1 MTKGLAWFAQLDAL
15 NPLNSNQS
23 GQGNTGLVLKDLLV
37 IVTTGLALGLVLLF
51 WARHY
56 VKSRQRHHHHH
67 DHDRKS
73 ASQSALAPADQ
84 DSGEDHHHHRR
95 RRRKRRREHRPRNPT
110 LSETGGLPATKP
122 EPSSNPP
129 L

>member
-1 MTKGLAWFAQLDAL
+1 MTEHLVLFAQLEGL
-15 NPLNSNQS
+15 NPLNSTEPVART
-23 GQGNTGLVLKDLLV
+23 TGLFFKDVL
-37 IVTTGLALGLVLLF
+37 VTIAIGLALGLLLLL

-56 VKSRQRHHHHH
+56 VNRKKRHHY
-67 DHDRKS
+67 HDRKV
-73 ASQSALAPADQ
+73 ASHSLPAVSDP
-84 DSGEDHHHHRR
+84 EDEETPHHRSR

-110 LSETGGLPATKP
+110 LAETGGLPTTKT

>member
-1 MTKGLAWFAQLDAL
+1 MDPL
-15 NPLNSNQS
+15 NPTAPVTKT
-23 GQGNTGLVLKDLLV
+23 TGLVFKDVLV
-37 IVTTGLALGLVLLF
+37 IVATGLALGLLLLL

-56 VKSRQRHHHHH
+56 VKSKKRHHHHN
-67 DHDRKS
+67 RKVVS
-73 ASQSALAPADQ
+73 HSVPAVSDQ
-84 DSGEDHHHHRR
+84 EAQEVPHHHSR

-110 LSETGGLPATKP
+110 LAETGGLPTTKT

>member
-1 MTKGLAWFAQLDAL
+1 MTEYLVLFAQLEGL
-15 NPLNSNQS
+15 NPLNPTEPVARA
-23 GQGNTGLVLKDLLV
+23 TGLFFKDVLV
-37 IVTTGLALGLVLLF
+37 IIATGLALGLILLL

-56 VKSRQRHHHHH
+56 VKRKKRQHHYDRKVVSHSLPAVSDQDEEEEPHHH
-67 DHDRKS
+67 S
-73 ASQSALAPADQ
+73 
-84 DSGEDHHHHRR
+84 R

-110 LSETGGLPATKP
+110 LAETGGLPATKT

>member
-1 MTKGLAWFAQLDAL
+1 MTEYCVLFAQLEGL
-15 NPLNSNQS
+15 NPLNSTERVARS
-23 GQGNTGLVLKDLLV
+23 TGLLFKDVLV
-37 IVTTGLALGLVLLF
+37 IIGTGLLLGLLLLL

-56 VKSRQRHHHHH
+56 VKRKKHQH
-67 DHDRKS
+67 HDRKVVS
-73 ASQSALAPADQ
+73 HSLPAVSDQ
-84 DSGEDHHHHRR
+84 DDEDEPHHHGR

-110 LSETGGLPATKP
+110 LAETGGLPTTKT

>member
-1 MTKGLAWFAQLDAL
+1 MTEYLVLFAQLEGL
-15 NPLNSNQS
+15 NPLNPTAPVTRT
-23 GQGNTGLVLKDLLV
+23 TGLVFKDDLV
-37 IVTTGLALGLVLLF
+37 IVATGLALGLLLLL

-56 VKSRQRHHHHH
+56 VKSKKRHHHHT
-67 DHDRKS
+67 RKAVS
-73 ASQSALAPADQ
+73 HSVPAVSDQEDEEAP
-84 DSGEDHHHHRR
+84 HHHGR

-110 LSETGGLPATKP
+110 LAETGGLPTTKT

>member
-1 MTKGLAWFAQLDAL
+1 MTEHLVLFAQLEGL
-15 NPLNSNQS
+15 NPLNPTAPVTRT
-23 GQGNTGLVLKDLLV
+23 TGLVFKDVLV
-37 IVTTGLALGLVLLF
+37 IIATGLALGLLLLL

-56 VKSRQRHHHHH
+56 VKSKKRHHL
-67 DHDRKS
+67 HDRKVVS
-73 ASQSALAPADQ
+73 HSLPGASDQEDEEAP
-84 DSGEDHHHHRR
+84 HHRSR

-110 LSETGGLPATKP
+110 LAETGGLPTTKT

>member
-1 MTKGLAWFAQLDAL
+1 MTEYLVLFAQLEGL
-15 NPLNSNQS
+15 NPLTSTTPVART
-23 GQGNTGLVLKDLLV
+23 TGLFFKDVLV
-37 IVTTGLALGLVLLF
+37 IIATGLALGLMLLL

-56 VKSRQRHHHHH
+56 VKRKKRLQH
-67 DHDRKS
+67 HDRKV
-73 ASQSALAPADQ
+73 ASRSLPAASDQ
-84 DSGEDHHHHRR
+84 DEEEQPQHHSR

-110 LSETGGLPATKP
+110 LAETGGLPTAKS

>member
-1 MTKGLAWFAQLDAL
+1 MTEHFVLFAQLEGL
-15 NPLNSNQS
+15 NPLNPTAPVTRT
-23 GQGNTGLVLKDLLV
+23 TGLVFRDVLV
-37 IVTTGLALGLVLLF
+37 IIATGLALGLLLLL

-56 VKSRQRHHHHH
+56 VKRKQRHHHH
-67 DHDRKS
+67 DRKVVS
-73 ASQSALAPADQ
+73 HSLPAASDQ
-84 DSGEDHHHHRR
+84 DEEDPHHPGR

-110 LSETGGLPATKP
+110 LAETGGLPTTKT

>member
-37 IVTTGLALGLVLLF
+37 IVTTGLALGLVLLL

-56 VKSRQRHHHHH
+56 VKSRQHHHHH
-67 DHDRKS
+67 HDRKS
-73 ASQSALAPADQ
+73 ASPSALAPAEQ
-84 DSGEDHHHHRR
+84 DSGEEHHHHRR

-122 EPSSNPP
+122 EPSTNPP

>member
-1 MTKGLAWFAQLDAL
+1 MMEYLVLFAQLDGL
-15 NPLNSNQS
+15 NPLDS
-23 GQGNTGLVLKDLLV
+23 GEPAARITGFFFKNVLV
-37 IVTTGLALGLVLLF
+37 IIATGLALGLLLLL

-56 VKSRQRHHHHH
+56 FKSEKRLHHH
-67 DHDRKS
+67 DRKEVS
-73 ASQSALAPADQ
+73 HSLPAVSDQ
-84 DSGEDHHHHRR
+84 DEAEEPHHHSR

-110 LSETGGLPATKP
+110 LAETGGLPTTKT

>member
-37 IVTTGLALGLVLLF
+37 IVTTGLALGLVLLL

-56 VKSRQRHHHHH
+56 VKSRQHHHHH
-67 DHDRKS
+67 HDRKS
-73 ASQSALAPADQ
+73 ASPSALAPAEQ
-84 DSGEDHHHHRR
+84 DSGEEHHHHRR

-122 EPSSNPP
+122 EPSSTPP

>member
-1 MTKGLAWFAQLDAL
+1 MTEHLVFIAQLDGL
-15 NPLNSNQS
+15 NPLNPTAPVTR
-23 GQGNTGLVLKDLLV
+23 GTGLVFKDVLV
-37 IVTTGLALGLVLLF
+37 IIATGLGLGLLLLL

-56 VKSRQRHHHHH
+56 VKGKKRHHHHN
-67 DHDRKS
+67 RKEVS
-73 ASQSALAPADQ
+73 PTLPAVSDP
-84 DSGEDHHHHRR
+84 EDEETPHHRSR

-110 LSETGGLPATKP
+110 LAETGGLPTTKT

>member
-1 MTKGLAWFAQLDAL
+1 MTVNLVLFAQLEGL
-15 NPLNSNQS
+15 NPLNSEPV
-23 GQGNTGLVLKDLLV
+23 GKTTGLLFKDVLL
-37 IVTTGLALGLVLLF
+37 IIATGLALGLILLV

-56 VKSRQRHHHHH
+56 VKRKKRRQH
-67 DHDRKS
+67 HDRKVVS
-73 ASQSALAPADQ
+73 HSLPTASDQ
-84 DSGEDHHHHRR
+84 DEEDPHHHGR

-110 LSETGGLPATKP
+110 LAETGGLPTTKT

>member
-1 MTKGLAWFAQLDAL
+1 MTENLVLFAQLEGL
-15 NPLNSNQS
+15 NPLNSEPV
-23 GQGNTGLVLKDLLV
+23 GKTTGLLFKDVLL
-37 IVTTGLALGLVLLF
+37 IIATGLALGLILLV

-56 VKSRQRHHHHH
+56 VKRKKRRQH
-67 DHDRKS
+67 HDRKVVS
-73 ASQSALAPADQ
+73 HSLPTASDQ
-84 DSGEDHHHHRR
+84 DEEDPHHHGR

-110 LSETGGLPATKP
+110 LAETGGLPTTKT

>member
-1 MTKGLAWFAQLDAL
+1 MTEHLVFIAQLDGL
-15 NPLNSNQS
+15 NPLNPTAPVTR
-23 GQGNTGLVLKDLLV
+23 GAGLVFKDVLVIIATGL
-37 IVTTGLALGLVLLF
+37 GLGLLLLL

-56 VKSRQRHHHHH
+56 VKGKKRHHHHN
-67 DHDRKS
+67 RKEVS
-73 ASQSALAPADQ
+73 PTLPAVSDP
-84 DSGEDHHHHRR
+84 EDEETPHHRSR

-110 LSETGGLPATKP
+110 LAETGGLPTTKT